1 MSTSVA
7 NGFKTLR
14 DLKQSTQDTT
24 ETEKFCQMFDK
35 FFDICNTCSV
45 DEHKIKRKPN
55 LCPFYNEDDERLKVI
70 YFNCGSGWWFAFAVV
85 GRDSVEIFRWL
96 AKMGGKQ

>member
-14 DLKQSTQDTT
+14 DLKQSTHDTT
-24 ETEKFCQMFDK
+24 ETEKFCRMFDK
-35 FFDICNTCSV
+35 FFDIFNTRSV

-55 LCPFYNEDDERLKVI
+55 LRPFYNKDDERLKVI
-70 YFNCGSGWWFAFAVV
+70 YFNCGSDHQDNSCSGWK
-85 GRDSVEIFRWL
+85 RL
-96 AKMGGKQ
+96 C